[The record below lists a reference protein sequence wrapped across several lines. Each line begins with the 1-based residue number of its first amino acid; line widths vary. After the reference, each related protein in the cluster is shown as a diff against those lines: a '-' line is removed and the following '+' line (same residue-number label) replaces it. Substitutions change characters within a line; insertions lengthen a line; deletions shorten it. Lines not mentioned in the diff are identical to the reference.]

1 MVATGVPRTKRSTR
15 ASWHLLPTNCARS
28 NREERLTWGGSSS
41 SSASYRYLSYL
52 REMIH
57 DPSGTNRIKSHSFIW
72 PGIYVDGTVWYG
84 MCVCVCVHAMTR
96 NAHSNSVFL
105 FVQIG
110 YALYP
115 RMALNSHFFLGL
127 PNALITCWFLWHI
140 ANVAC

>member
-1 MVATGVPRTKRSTR
+1 MIPVVQTG
-15 ASWHLLPTNCARS
+15 S
-28 NREERLTWGGSSS
+28 NRI
-41 SSASYRYLSYL
+41 ASYDLVS
-52 REMIH
+52 MWMVQ
-57 DPSGTNRIKSHSFIW
+57 F
-72 PGIYVDGTVWYG
+72 G
-84 MCVCVCVHAMTR
+84 MVCVCVCVHAMTS